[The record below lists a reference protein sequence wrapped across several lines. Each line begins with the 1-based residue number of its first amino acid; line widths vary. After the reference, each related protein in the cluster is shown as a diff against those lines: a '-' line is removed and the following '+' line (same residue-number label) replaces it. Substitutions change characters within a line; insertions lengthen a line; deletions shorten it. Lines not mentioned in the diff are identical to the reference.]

1 MLTIVIPVGPKD
13 QSDLELLTQNIIKM
27 GPVGAHRILLVSVPS
42 RLHDAE
48 EAKMKLHP
56 VCGNVDV
63 VDTGNEFDNPWPI
76 GPDRMWHWTVTHLD
90 KMGNTKA
97 WLWLECDSCLLESE
111 WAGQLEEA
119 YIAAGKPFFGH
130 VLPTKWKKADGTFFT
145 AEGDFSLRGVAIYP
159 PLLSRNVEMSPLF
172 NNMSYAMHPQH
183 PREPWDIYL
192 RWQFHRLG
200 VASTPLIYDRW
211 QTCNYVRD
219 MLGSLVGEP
228 CPDKPTA
235 EAGSIPASAI
245 LVHGCKDGSLQRL
258 VLGMEAPKKAAKV
271 VEHEITIPESRPVEV
286 PELSSWAE
294 IKGAMKAV
302 RAVAGLEQESTYE
315 TPIEEV
321 VLNDTDK
328 TVLAAILELERP
340 RIGMLVAKTG
350 VGKADL
356 LSVLPKIG
364 YRMKEAGWIE
374 KLEEN

>member
-48 EAKMKLHP
+48 QAKMKLHP

-97 WLWLECDSCLLESE
+97 WLWLECDSCLLKPD

-130 VLPTKWKKADGTFFT
+130 VLPTKWRKADGTFFT

-159 PLLSRNVEMSPLF
+159 PLLSRNVEMAPLF

-235 EAGSIPASAI
+235 EGGSIPASAI
-245 LVHGCKDGSLQRL
+245 LVHGCKDGSLQRI
-258 VLGMEAPKKAAKV
+258 VLGMDTTKKAAKV
-271 VEHEITIPESRPVEV
+271 IEV
-286 PELSSWAE
+286 AQAVKWAKEELSQSAFKQEVKLVAE
-294 IKGAMKAV
+294 DCGITSPEIV
-302 RAVAGLEQESTYE
+302 
-315 TPIEEV
+315 EEV

-328 TVLAAILELERP
+328 MVLAAILELERP

-356 LSVLPKIG
+356 LSILPNIG

-374 KLEEN
+374 KIEEN